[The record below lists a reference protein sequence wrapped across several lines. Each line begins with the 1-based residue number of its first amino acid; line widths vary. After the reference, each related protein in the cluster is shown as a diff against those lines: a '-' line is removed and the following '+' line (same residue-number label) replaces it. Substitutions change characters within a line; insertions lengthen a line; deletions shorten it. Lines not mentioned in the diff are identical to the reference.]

1 MIQNHAIRN
10 LANRKNINMK
20 TNLSIIIVASVAL
33 LVSCGQKDTNKQDS
47 ISADSVSMKKE
58 PYSYYISDNI
68 VIKSSV
74 TPKDFN
80 LDSIDSYEFVKDYEG
95 NVYQATL
102 IDTKKPPIF
111 QEGIYQDITDGK
123 RKFFIYDNDTYDRNL
138 IYIGTLL
145 SSDQLIAAGF
155 IPKQVHSDTV
165 VATRWVNLET
175 PTQRKTDMERINQE
189 WHNQIKDANI
199 ELLPME

>member
-1 MIQNHAIRN
+1 MKRNVYAIML
-10 LANRKNINMK
+10 LAVILCSCSQKQKTDEIN
-20 TNLSIIIVASVAL
+20 TINVDSLSI
-33 LVSCGQKDTNKQDS
+33 
-47 ISADSVSMKKE
+47 KE
-58 PYSYYISDNI
+58 HLYSYYISDNI
-68 VIKSSV
+68 IINSHIMP
-74 TPKDFN
+74 TEFN
-80 LDSIDSYEFVKDYEG
+80 LDSIDSYEFVKDFEG
-95 NVYQATL
+95 NVYQAVL

-111 QEGIYQDITDGK
+111 QEGIYPDITSGK
-123 RKFFIYDNDTYDRNL
+123 RKFFIYADYTYDRNL

-155 IPKQVHSDTV
+155 IPKQLHSDTV

-199 ELLPME
+199 KLLPME

>member
-1 MIQNHAIRN
+1 MIQNHTIRN
-10 LANRKNINMK
+10 LANRKNNMK
-20 TNLSIIIVASVAL
+20 TNPSIIIIALVAL
-33 LVSCGQKDTNKQDS
+33 LASCGQKDTNKQDS
-47 ISADSVSMKKE
+47 ISADSVSIKKE
-58 PYSYYISDNI
+58 LHSYYISDNI
-68 VIKSSV
+68 ITKSSV
-74 TPKDFN
+74 APKDFN

-111 QEGIYQDITDGK
+111 QEGIYPDITSGK
-123 RKFFIYDNDTYDRNL
+123 RKFFIYDSDIYDRNL

-155 IPKQVHSDTV
+155 IPKQVHSDTT
-165 VATRWVNLET
+165 VAIRWLNLET
-175 PTQRKTDMERINQE
+175 PTQRKTNMERINQE

>member
-1 MIQNHAIRN
+1 
-10 LANRKNINMK
+10 MK
-20 TNLSIIIVASVAL
+20 TNLSIIIIALVAL
-33 LVSCGQKDTNKQDS
+33 LVSCGQKDTSKQDS
-47 ISADSVSMKKE
+47 ISADSVSIKKE
-58 PYSYYISDNI
+58 PHSYYISDNI
-68 VIKSSV
+68 IIKSSV

-80 LDSIDSYEFVKDYEG
+80 LDSIDSYKFVKDYEG

-102 IDTKKPPIF
+102 IDMKKPPIF

-155 IPKQVHSDTV
+155 IPRQVHSDTV
-165 VATRWVNLET
+165 VATRWLNLET
-175 PTQRKTDMERINQE
+175 PTQRKTNMERINQE

>member
-1 MIQNHAIRN
+1 
-10 LANRKNINMK
+10 MK
-20 TNLSIIIVASVAL
+20 TNPSIIIIALVAL
-33 LVSCGQKDTNKQDS
+33 LASCGQKDTNKQDS
-47 ISADSVSMKKE
+47 ISADSVSIKKE
-58 PYSYYISDNI
+58 LHSYYISDNI
-68 VIKSSV
+68 IIKSSV
-74 TPKDFN
+74 APKDFN

-102 IDTKKPPIF
+102 IDTKKTPIF
-111 QEGIYQDITDGK
+111 QEGIYPDITSGK
-123 RKFFIYDNDTYDRNL
+123 RKFFIYDSDIYDRNL

-155 IPKQVHSDTV
+155 IPKHVHSDTT
-165 VATRWVNLET
+165 VAIRWLNLET
-175 PTQRKTDMERINQE
+175 PTQRKTNMERINQE

>member
-1 MIQNHAIRN
+1 MIQNHTIRN
-10 LANRKNINMK
+10 LANRKNNMK
-20 TNLSIIIVASVAL
+20 TNPSIIIIALVAL
-33 LVSCGQKDTNKQDS
+33 LASCGQKDTNKQDS
-47 ISADSVSMKKE
+47 ISADSVSIKKE
-58 PYSYYISDNI
+58 LHSYYISDNI
-68 VIKSSV
+68 IIKSSV
-74 TPKDFN
+74 APKDFN

-102 IDTKKPPIF
+102 IDTKKTPIF
-111 QEGIYQDITDGK
+111 QEGIYPDITSGK
-123 RKFFIYDNDTYDRNL
+123 RKFFIYDSDIYDRNL

-155 IPKQVHSDTV
+155 IPKQVHSDTT
-165 VATRWVNLET
+165 VAIRWLNLET
-175 PTQRKTDMERINQE
+175 PTQRKTNMERINQE